1 MTCTSVCQHWIP
13 TRVFLLEIASTC
25 CRLMLGIVLKP
36 CQQNL
41 TDLPYLCSSAH
52 SYRYQ
57 FAVNTKPFS
66 TASHRWEKLLWPLIR
81 PHFYT
86 GGKTGSHWT
95 GCGKG
100 ACVHVN
106 TPEASN
112 GITTF
117 IFSPTCIT
125 LVSPFLSSHLDTQA
139 ACPQSYLLC
148 LSPVVAPTASFSL
161 ILLSQRSLQTHT
173 SIYNSSALIE

>member
-1 MTCTSVCQHWIP
+1 MFTVLDDLHECLSALDSDSCFSL
-13 TRVFLLEIASTC
+13 RDSC
-25 CRLMLGIVLKP
+25 CLMLRIVLKP

-41 TDLPYLCSSAH
+41 TDLSYLCSSAH

-66 TASHRWEKLLWPLIR
+66 TASHRWKKLLWPLIK

-86 GGKTGSHWT
+86 GSKTGSHWT

-125 LVSPFLSSHLDTQA
+125 LVSPFLSSHLDTHA
-139 ACPQSYLLC
+139 ACPVLFTFPLACSRFDCQLQSHPAEPEKFTDPHIYL
-148 LSPVVAPTASFSL
+148 
-161 ILLSQRSLQTHT
+161 
-173 SIYNSSALIE
+173 

>member
-1 MTCTSVCQHWIP
+1 MTWTSVRQHW
-13 TRVFLLEIASTC
+13 TLLVFFLFEIASTC

-41 TDLPYLCSSAH
+41 TDLSYLCSSAH

-66 TASHRWEKLLWPLIR
+66 PASHRWEKLLWPLIK

-112 GITTF
+112 GFTTF

-125 LVSPFLSSHLDTQA
+125 LVSPFLSSHLDTHA
-139 ACPQSYLLC
+139 ACPQPYLLC
-148 LSPVVAPTASFSL
+148 LSPVVAATASFSL
-161 ILLSQRSLQTHT
+161 ILLSKFTDPH
-173 SIYNSSALIE
+173 IYL